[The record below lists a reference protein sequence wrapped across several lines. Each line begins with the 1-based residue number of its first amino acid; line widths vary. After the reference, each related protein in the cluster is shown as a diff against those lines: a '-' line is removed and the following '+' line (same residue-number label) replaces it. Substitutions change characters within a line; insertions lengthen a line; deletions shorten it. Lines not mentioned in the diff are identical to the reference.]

1 MKWMTCAVLA
11 LSIAAAPSLAAE
23 FGRFG
28 MLSLRIAVK
37 DEAGS
42 IAFYKLL
49 GMKVGRLHHPGQQE
63 INFEDPTQGPG
74 IVLMS
79 GETKLVPGTNNFLIS
94 VPDTHVVAKA
104 LRAAGFQNI
113 EEPHNTPSYVG
124 LTVKDPDGNTVNLL
138 GPLPKK

>member
-1 MKWMTCAVLA
+1 MKWMMRVIVALA
-11 LSIAAAPSLAAE
+11 IAASPSFAAE
-23 FGRFG
+23 LGKFG

-37 DEAGS
+37 DEARS
-42 IAFYKLL
+42 IAFYKHL

-63 INFEDPTQGPG
+63 IVFEDPTQGPG

-79 GETKLVPGTNNFLIS
+79 GDTKLGRGTNNFLIA
-94 VPDTHVVAKA
+94 VPDTHAVAKS
-104 LRAAGFQNI
+104 LRAAGFPDI
-113 EEPHNTPSYVG
+113 GEPHNTESYVG

>member
-1 MKWMTCAVLA
+1 MKWMTCVVVA
-11 LSIAAAPSLAAE
+11 LSIAASPSLATE

-37 DEAGS
+37 DEARS
-42 IAFYKLL
+42 IAFYKVL

-63 INFEDPTQGPG
+63 IDFEDPTQGPG

-79 GETKLVPGTNNFLIS
+79 GETSLVRGTNNFLIS
-94 VPDTHVVAKA
+94 VPDPHAVAKA
-104 LRAAGFQNI
+104 RRAAGFPDI
-113 EEPHNTPSYVG
+113 DEPHDTPSYVG